1 MKQISHFVQYCDV
14 QSNGNAEDKST
25 EEEASG
31 FFWSSWVLQYFFLSL
46 ELMNIFHLGTNITF
60 FILCAFL
67 PLYLD

>member
-31 FFWSSWVLQYFFLSL
+31 FFLFSWILQYFFLSL

-60 FILCAFL
+60 FYTLCIFTFIS
-67 PLYLD
+67 